1 MKHTHRIYTR
11 LGFLIAAIGVILGA
25 FGSHVL
31 KELIGES
38 ELNTF
43 DTGVRYQM
51 IHALAIIIISLNHR
65 KFDESKLDLALGLFL
80 TGIIIFSGSLYLLA
94 TRSIWGDDSFRI
106 IGAITPLGGVAFIS
120 GWLLLF
126 FKGFA
131 PEEGKQDFETSET
144 KPRKH
149 KHRSRSASKES
160 INEEPTGTI

>member
-11 LGFLIAAIGVILGA
+11 LGFLIAAFGVILGA

-65 KFDESKLDLALGLFL
+65 KFDESKLALALGLFF
-80 TGIIIFSGSLYLLA
+80 TGIVIFSGSLYLLS
-94 TRSIWGDDSFRI
+94 TRSIWGDDSFKI
-106 IGAITPLGGVAFIS
+106 IGAITPLGGIAFIS
-120 GWLLLF
+120 GWFLLF

-131 PEEGKQDFETSET
+131 SEEGNIEMESTESR
-144 KPRKH
+144 PRKH
-149 KHRSRSASKES
+149 RHRSRSASEEKDS
-160 INEEPTGTI
+160 I

>member
-1 MKHTHRIYTR
+1 
-11 LGFLIAAIGVILGA
+11 
-25 FGSHVL
+25 
-31 KELIGES
+31 
-38 ELNTF
+38 
-43 DTGVRYQM
+43 M

-131 PEEGKQDFETSET
+131 PEEDAQKIETGET
-144 KPRKH
+144 KSRKH
-149 KHRSRSASKES
+149 RHRSKSGSKES
-160 INEEPTGTI
+160 TKEESAETN

>member
-11 LGFLIAAIGVILGA
+11 LGFLIAAFGVILGA

-43 DTGVRYQM
+43 DIGVRYQM

-65 KFDESKLDLALGLFL
+65 KFDESKLGLALGLFF
-80 TGIIIFSGSLYLLA
+80 TGIVIFSGSLYLLS
-94 TRSIWGDDSFRI
+94 TRSIWGDDSFKI
-106 IGAITPLGGVAFIS
+106 IGAITPLGGIAFIS
-120 GWLLLF
+120 GWLILF

-131 PEEGKQDFETSET
+131 SEEGNMEIETTES

-149 KHRSRSASKES
+149 RHRSRSSAEEKGS
-160 INEEPTGTI
+160 I